1 MCFWPPYSKFK
12 DIIEEFMRQKL
23 SQLHEWGVLTN
34 ILISVIRK
42 DTTLSFNVLKWVVHV
57 SPCRQ
62 EACIMRI
69 LGREAKLEK
78 NYNTKLVWCWEVG
91 CNTMWQTLSQL
102 LFFRAWAQQ
111 ESIFWPCIPSV
122 QYGCCFP
129 PYQLQQEFRWQ
140 ATARESE
147 KWRQESLGELWKECV
162 YISFHII

>member
-1 MCFWPPYSKFK
+1 MHMSNPDIYCIYSVYIPPPYSKFK

-34 ILISVIRK
+34 ILLSVIRK
-42 DTTLSFNVLKWVVHV
+42 DTILSCNVLKWVAHV

-62 EACIMRI
+62 EVCMMRI

-111 ESIFWPCIPSV
+111 ESISLAMHSQCAV
-122 QYGCCFP
+122 QM
-129 PYQLQQEFRWQ
+129 LLSTLS
-140 ATARESE
+140 TAA
-147 KWRQESLGELWKECV
+147 G
-162 YISFHII
+162 I